1 MMEATLDKEQISKSL
16 KQLAICEPDFVKGL
30 LLEIADELKQMKRQ
44 RLEQIVNEDFAEY
57 EAVFRALA

>member
-1 MMEATLDKEQISKSL
+1 MEAILDKEQISKSL
-16 KQLAICEPDFVKGL
+16 KQLAVSEPDFVKSL